1 MSSGRKNKSRVPV
14 VNLDPGRELSA
25 EQIVQVAN
33 GAMQILVEGD
43 KVGTALPPRY
53 RALFIG
59 AIALRYLKYSRRQA
73 QVVEVF
79 SCWCEAKK
87 VPCVSFEIKDDCLD
101 MLSDNDSTHATE
113 PFVTIHFDVATTDR
127 AFSKAG
133 LLAVADL
140 LLGPLWDLT
149 LSPLKVSAG
158 VMPFNIAHRMM
169 VQVFQIWDTTSNRNS
184 DGVAFDEKS
193 TPPGPRTIH

>member
-1 MSSGRKNKSRVPV
+1 MSSGRNIKGRVPV
-14 VNLDPGRELSA
+14 VNLDPGQELSA
-25 EQIVQVAN
+25 DQIAQVAKGEVRIIIAGRN
-33 GAMQILVEGD
+33 AGI
-43 KVGTALPPRY
+43 ALPPRY
-53 RALFIG
+53 RALFTD
-59 AIALRYLKYSRRQA
+59 AVALGYLKYSRHQTR
-73 QVVEVF
+73 VVEVF
-79 SCWCEAKK
+79 SCWCDAKNI
-87 VPCVSFEIKDDCLD
+87 PCISFEIKDDCMAL
-101 MLSDNDSTHATE
+101 LSTNDPIQGME

-193 TPPGPRTIH
+193 TPPGPQTIH

>member
-1 MSSGRKNKSRVPV
+1 MRVYRSDGSFGQSAKGELPRPNNIVSMSPPSYPSAWSHPCGAKN
-14 VNLDPGRELSA
+14 
-25 EQIVQVAN
+25 
-33 GAMQILVEGD
+33 
-43 KVGTALPPRY
+43 
-53 RALFIG
+53 
-59 AIALRYLKYSRRQA
+59 
-73 QVVEVF
+73 
-79 SCWCEAKK
+79 

-101 MLSDNDSTHATE
+101 MLSDNDSTQGTE

-140 LLGPLWDLT
+140 LLGPLWDLK

-169 VQVFQIWDTTSNRNS
+169 V
-184 DGVAFDEKS
+184 
-193 TPPGPRTIH
+193 